1 MAHVRRAMMD
11 QAESMPPRD
20 PPEEPSL
27 VDLHLAA
34 EIGLL
39 GEVIATAGTH
49 SGPLTEAELDA
60 ALGLH
65 EAPQR
70 RYARE
75 GPPAP
80 ASEREPDG
88 MAAGVGINAPVRGD
102 DLEKPQPTS

>member
-1 MAHVRRAMMD
+1 MAHVRRAMMN

-20 PPEEPSL
+20 PPEKPSL
-27 VDLHLAA
+27 VDLNLAA

-60 ALGLH
+60 ALGLR
-65 EAPQR
+65 ETPLPR
-70 RYARE
+70 CSSE
-75 GPPAP
+75 GPPEP
-80 ASEREPDG
+80 ALQREPHG
-88 MAAGVGINAPVRGD
+88 IAAGVGVNAPVRGD